1 MVIAIA
7 EGRLDP
13 IIMEAFDEFP
23 QIPSLLEHPVVYAN
37 ETVLLE
43 SQSRESKAKKDSS
56 PFVLLSEKTFS
67 RRVLCTDWR
76 GAFARSDIYSTQEGR
91 EQHKV
96 RSQ

>member
-13 IIMEAFDEFP
+13 ITMEAFDEFP
-23 QIPSLLEHPVVYAN
+23 QIPSLLEHRVVYAN

-56 PFVLLSEKTFS
+56 PFVLLSEKTRIGEDEFC
-67 RRVLCTDWR
+67 VQIGEEPLQKD
-76 GAFARSDIYSTQEGR
+76 
-91 EQHKV
+91 
-96 RSQ
+96 